1 MTKKIL
7 IFLLKLVATDVEV
20 IKKKKR
26 GRPYGSR
33 DSKPRV
39 RRRKKV
45 IA

>member
-1 MTKKIL
+1 MIRKIL
-7 IFLLKLVATDVEV
+7 NFLLKLVATDVEV

-39 RRRKKV
+39 RKKK
-45 IA
+45 